1 VTEPTDPEGDRKMR
15 TTIDATHDVDALT
28 MTFTAEFDAPVER
41 VWQIWADPRQLERWW
56 GPPSWPATFVRHA
69 LEPGAHS
76 DYFMTG
82 PDGTKAA
89 GYWTILAVDEPH
101 SIRLEDGFA
110 DESGQP
116 DTSMPI
122 TTMEVTF
129 EDLGGRTRMTN
140 TAHFATAEQ
149 LEQLL
154 EMGMREGMLEA
165 LGQIESILAE

>member
-1 VTEPTDPEGDRKMR
+1 MS
-15 TTIDATHDVDALT
+15 TTIDASHDVDALT

-41 VWQIWADPRQLERWW
+41 VWQVWEDPRQLERWW
-56 GPPSWPATFVRHA
+56 GPPTWPATFVRHS
-69 LEPGAHS
+69 LEPGARS

-82 PDGTKAA
+82 PDGSKAP
-89 GYWTILAVDEPH
+89 GYWVVTAVDPPR
-101 SIRLEDGFA
+101 SLTIEDGFA
-110 DESGQP
+110 DESGEP

-122 TTMEVTF
+122 TTMVMTL

-154 EMGMREGMLEA
+154 EMGMREGMLLA
-165 LGQIESILAE
+165 LGQIEGLLAE